1 MVVGG
6 EFGNHAL
13 VFGVPQ
19 DAVQIGEVLEDVEAV
34 VVEVSGR
41 PTAQLRPLE
50 NPEMC
55 EGRKTLVF
63 VPRPSVRK
71 RYRYRH

>member
-34 VVEVSGR
+34 VVEVSGS

-55 EGRKTLVF
+55 KELVF
-63 VPRPSVRK
+63 VPRRSARK